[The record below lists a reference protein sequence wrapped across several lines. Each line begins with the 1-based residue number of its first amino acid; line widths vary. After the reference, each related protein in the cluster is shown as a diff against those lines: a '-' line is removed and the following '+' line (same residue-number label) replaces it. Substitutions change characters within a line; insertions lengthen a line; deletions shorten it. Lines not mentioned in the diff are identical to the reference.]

1 MCVCVV
7 VQFVN
12 ELLFISMNTVAQSLR
27 EQTNKGKCLCL
38 VLKACADEET
48 GKVRKVCTPRS
59 KSLCRKET
67 HIMSASSLLKLLNLL
82 RSLSNYG
89 SSVSPTLF
97 TLYNSRKLPCRQ
109 YINCSIVWASTY
121 SIRIPPLLGLQK
133 KSYSDHN
140 YFWTFL
146 CTLTQFF
153 KTLHILDIFK
163 IYKHQVSLSIVFIFK
178 DNLHKYSHRYS
189 FSLRVQGPKI

>member
-59 KSLCRKET
+59 KSLCRKEKVC
-67 HIMSASSLLKLLNLL
+67 IP
-82 RSLSNYG
+82 RSLRRKTNKGKCLSLVLKACADEQTG
-89 SSVSPTLF
+89 EVCIAPCKSFLRAGASIHECLITSQLQQTL
-97 TLYNSRKLPCRQ
+97 L
-109 YINCSIVWASTY
+109 
-121 SIRIPPLLGLQK
+121 
-133 KSYSDHN
+133 
-140 YFWTFL
+140 
-146 CTLTQFF
+146 
-153 KTLHILDIFK
+153 
-163 IYKHQVSLSIVFIFK
+163 
-178 DNLHKYSHRYS
+178 
-189 FSLRVQGPKI
+189 

>member
-1 MCVCVV
+1 MT
-7 VQFVN
+7 
-12 ELLFISMNTVAQSLR
+12 IKLR
-27 EQTNKGKCLCL
+27 ALNRPNSQ
-38 VLKACADEET
+38 VSS
-48 GKVRKVCTPRS
+48 VRIYHR
-59 KSLCRKET
+59 
-67 HIMSASSLLKLLNLL
+67 MSASSLLKLLNLP

-97 TLYNSRKLPCRQ
+97 TLYNSRKMPCRQ

-140 YFWTFL
+140 FFWTFL
-146 CTLTQFF
+146 RTPTQFF

-163 IYKHQVSLSIVFIFK
+163 IYKHQVSLSIFFIFISDLHKYCTRQK
-178 DNLHKYSHRYS
+178 DNLHKYSLRYS
-189 FSLRVQGPKI
+189 FSLRVQGPKIWNKLPLSA